1 LRRRSA
7 SRRSAKS
14 AIRKSAIR
22 KSAIRKS
29 ANWQMATGIRETDGM
44 QNEREW
50 ASQLLGEAVI
60 DVWSG
65 LPQEIQ
71 QKLFEQALVAA
82 GRGGDA
88 ERLRERLAK
97 FLHDHHQRTAAH
109 AGGST

>member
-1 LRRRSA
+1 
-7 SRRSAKS
+7 
-14 AIRKSAIR
+14 
-22 KSAIRKS
+22 
-29 ANWQMATGIRETDGM
+29 M

-50 ASQLLGEAVI
+50 ASGLLGEAVI

-71 QKLFEQALVAA
+71 QKLFEQAVLAA
-82 GRGGDA
+82 GPSGDG

-109 AGGST
+109 AGGIK